1 MSENPVAEAVV
12 RERRRISFVWIVP
25 IVAALIGAFLSYR
38 AISERGPQVTIHF
51 ETASGLEA
59 GKTLVKYKDVEI
71 GKVESIHLADDL
83 SQVVVKARLVK
94 DAERFLRTETR
105 FWIERARVRA
115 GQVSGLGTL
124 LSGAFIGIDPV
135 TEGDK
140 RLDFV
145 GLETPP
151 VFTSEEP
158 GTLFKLKADSL
169 GSIDVGTPVYFRW
182 LEVGQVTHHELD
194 ESGEFVNMD
203 IFVRTPHDARIR
215 RNTRFWNSSGFDA
228 TLSPEGFQID
238 TVSLT
243 SLLIGGVSFETPR
256 DTHAG
261 DPEPGQVFPL
271 YANKTATEQPVIR
284 IRRPFIL
291 YFDQSVAGLVRGA
304 PVEFRGVQIGE
315 VTDIRLAIDPET
327 GLPRIPVKIALE
339 PERSNLGI
347 SSREEFREGWD
358 RMVSR
363 GLRAQ
368 LKTNNV
374 LTGQLAV
381 SFEFFPDAEPASID
395 WDAPI
400 PEVPTVSGGIDRLMA
415 GLSAFT
421 EKLNTIPLEQ
431 IGADLAETVASLNV
445 VLEGVE
451 GATPALTGTL
461 ENAERTLGSA
471 NALIAPESPLNRDLQ
486 RTLRELAG
494 AAQSLRLLA
503 EELEQQPEALLRGKE
518 TDR

>member
-1 MSENPVAEAVV
+1 MSEPPVAEAVV

-38 AISERGPQVTIHF
+38 AISERGPQVTITF
-51 ETASGLEA
+51 ESASGLEA
-59 GKTLVKYKDVEI
+59 GKTLIKFKDVEI
-71 GKVESIHLADDL
+71 GKVESIQLAEDL

-94 DAERFLRTETR
+94 DSQRFLKEETR
-105 FWIERARVRA
+105 FWVERARVSA

-135 TEGDK
+135 TEGRDARK
-140 RLDFV
+140 FV

-151 VFTSEEP
+151 VFTSEDP
-158 GTLFKLKADSL
+158 GTLFSLRTDSL
-169 GSIDVGTPVYFRW
+169 DSIDVGTPVYFRW
-182 LEVGQVTHHELD
+182 IEVGQVTHQELD
-194 ESGEFVNMD
+194 ESGNHVNVQ
-203 IFVRTPHDARIR
+203 IFVQEPHDARVR
-215 RNTRFWNSSGFDA
+215 SNTRFWNSSGFDA

-256 DTHAG
+256 STSAG
-261 DPEPGQVFPL
+261 DPEPDQVFTLFP
-271 YANKTATEQPVIR
+271 NKSATEKPVIR
-284 IRRPFIL
+284 IRRPFL
-291 YFDQSVAGLVRGA
+291 LFFDQSVAGLVRGA

-315 VTDIRLAIDPET
+315 VVDLRLAIDPET
-327 GLPRIPVKIALE
+327 GLPRIPVRIALE
-339 PERSNLGI
+339 PERLNLGI
-347 SSREEFREGWD
+347 STPEEFRAGWD
-358 RMVSR
+358 LMVSR

-381 SFEFFPDAEPASID
+381 SFEFFPDAEPAKID
-395 WDAPI
+395 WGAPT
-400 PEVPTVSGGIDRLMA
+400 PEVPTISGGIDRLMA

-431 IGADLAETVASLNV
+431 IGKDLEETVSSLNA
-445 VLEGVE
+445 VLAGVE
-451 GATPALTGTL
+451 TATPALVGTL
-461 ENAERTLGSA
+461 ENAEQTLGSA
-471 NALIAPESPLNRDLQ
+471 NALIASESPFNRDLQ
-486 RTLRELAG
+486 RTLRELAD
-494 AAQSLRLLA
+494 AARSLRLLA
-503 EELEQQPEALLRGKE
+503 EELEQQPESLLRGKE